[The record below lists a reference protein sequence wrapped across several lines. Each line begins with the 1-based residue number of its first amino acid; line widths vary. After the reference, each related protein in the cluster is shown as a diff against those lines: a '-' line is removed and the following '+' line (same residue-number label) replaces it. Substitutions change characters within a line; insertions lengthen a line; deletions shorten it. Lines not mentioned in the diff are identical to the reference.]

1 MDYVASSVM
10 KKDVKTV
17 PPTMTV
23 AELEARFNLHKVSG
37 FAVVDDGKLVG
48 VVSRSDVLAAL
59 SPGLD
64 ISQVIY
70 RDDGGIEADN
80 QTVFRISDTLGDRA
94 NTLHVKDIMTTNVL
108 TVGPNDYIHEAA
120 DIMYRKRIH
129 RIFVIQDDRLE
140 GIITPFDFVRLYAQD
155 RIGAQGRDETQE
167 F

>member
-1 MDYVASSVM
+1 MDYVASAVM
-10 KKDVKTV
+10 QKDVKTV

-23 AELEARFNLHKVSG
+23 AELEAFFSLHNVSG

-59 SPGLD
+59 SPNLD
-64 ISQVIY
+64 VSQII
-70 RDDGGIEADN
+70 DDDESGIEADN
-80 QTVFRISDTLGDRA
+80 VTGFRISETLGDRA
-94 NTLHVKDIMTTNVL
+94 NTLQVKDIMTTDVL

-120 DIMYRKRIH
+120 DIMYRQRIH
-129 RIFVIQDDRLE
+129 RIFVTQEDRLE